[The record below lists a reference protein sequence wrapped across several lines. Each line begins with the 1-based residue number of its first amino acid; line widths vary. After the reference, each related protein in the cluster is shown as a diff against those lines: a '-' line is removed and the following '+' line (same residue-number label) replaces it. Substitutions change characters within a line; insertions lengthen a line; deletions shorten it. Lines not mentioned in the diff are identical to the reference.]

1 MIYATVKEDLTI
13 HSMYESS
20 FVKDSEYDW
29 PKDAIEGTLAHVPAP
44 EGLDQDCLIA
54 QQNGEVIEL
63 IEDGAKVAAK
73 AVVAK
78 QNLVTAAYDRMNA
91 DVLAEMKRIFN
102 TSNPDSANR
111 QHNTWKV
118 MVVSPALYL
127 NIGLKA
133 DSSAAEMNAGEE
145 FTDSAKTVA
154 WAQDRVT
161 EAELYSVWCMQRIEQ
176 FRSERAAILL
186 P

>member
-1 MIYATVKEDLTI
+1 MIYVIVNKESLQIKQT
-13 HSMYESS
+13 YESE
-20 FVKDSEYDW
+20 F
-29 PKDAIEGTLAHVPAP
+29 PKETSQYWDYSLAEPLCAHIPAP
-44 EGLDQDCLIA
+44 EGLDPDCLIA
-54 QQNGEVIEL
+54 QHNGESIEL
-63 IEDGAKVAAK
+63 IEDMAKVAAK

-78 QNLVTAAYDRMNA
+78 QNLVTAAYERMNA

-161 EAELYSVWCMQRIEQ
+161 ESELYSVWCMQRIEQ
-176 FRSERAAILL
+176 FRTERAAILA
-186 P
+186 